1 MVRIQKCAFCNKDIE
16 PGTGSMEVRPDG
28 KVTYLCSSKCY
39 KNYFKLKRN
48 PRKLKWT
55 DW

>member
-1 MVRIQKCAFCNKDIE
+1 MVRKYTCAFCNKEIE
-16 PGTGSMEVRPDG
+16 PGFGSMYVRADG
-28 KVTYLCSSKCY
+28 KVTYICSSKCY

-55 DW
+55 NW